1 MCPRSHEVCPG
12 ADTFEVC
19 PRDNGG
25 RSSNVG
31 GHQYAWCV
39 WELAKGRTVT
49 EGRLER
55 HMGSDAFECEVP
67 HSGVAGEQLTG
78 LTPDPASRPDIEEVS
93 EDLPDLE
100 EVDEVD

>member
-1 MCPRSHEVCPG
+1 MCPRSHEG
-12 ADTFEVC
+12 
-19 PRDNGG
+19 GG
-25 RSSNVG
+25 RRQIRGVPARQWRALNVG

-67 HSGVAGEQLTG
+67 HSGVAGEQ
-78 LTPDPASRPDIEEVS
+78 
-93 EDLPDLE
+93 
-100 EVDEVD
+100 